1 MKSDRNVRG
10 NASMAA
16 IAAAL
21 IVAMALLGGSWL
33 MSRSMGELRD
43 EVAGLKVA
51 FEKATGGA
59 PQQAAEVP
67 KGPDPEARH
76 TVDTKG
82 APLRGPQSAK
92 VTIVAVSDFQCP
104 FCKKVEPTL
113 QQILQTYPNDV
124 RIAYKH
130 MPLDFHAKAP
140 EAHAAAEAAHQQ
152 GKFWEMYAKIFENQT
167 ELSLEKYEA
176 YALDL
181 GLDVDRFKQ
190 DMASIDVK
198 QRIDADKK
206 EVEKLGVMGTPAFF
220 INGRYLSGAQP
231 FENFKALIDAE
242 LGQRAG

>member
-1 MKSDRNVRG
+1 
-10 NASMAA
+10 
-16 IAAAL
+16 
-21 IVAMALLGGSWL
+21 
-33 MSRSMGELRD
+33 
-43 EVAGLKVA
+43 
-51 FEKATGGA
+51 
-59 PQQAAEVP
+59 
-67 KGPDPEARH
+67 
-76 TVDTKG
+76 VDTKG

-152 GKFWEMYAKIFENQT
+152 GKFWEMHDKIFENQA
-167 ELSLEKYEA
+167 ELSREKYEA
-176 YALDL
+176 YALEL
-181 GLDVDRFKQ
+181 GLDVDRFKK
-190 DMASIDVK
+190 DMASLDVK
-198 QRIDADKK
+198 QRIDGDKA
-206 EVEKLGVMGTPAFF
+206 EVQKLGVMGTPAFF

-242 LGQRAG
+242 LGSKAG

>member
-1 MKSDRNVRG
+1 
-10 NASMAA
+10 MAA

-21 IVAMALLGGSWL
+21 IVAVALLGGSWL

-51 FEKATGGA
+51 FEKATGSPQREQAQA
-59 PQQAAEVP
+59 PQ
-67 KGPDPEARH
+67 GPDPEQRH
-76 TVDTKG
+76 TVDTAG
-82 APLRGPQSAK
+82 APLRGPQSAM

-140 EAHAAAEAAHQQ
+140 EAHAAAESAHQQ
-152 GKFWEMYAKIFENQT
+152 GKFWEMYAKIFENQA
-167 ELSLEKYEA
+167 ELSSEKYET
-176 YALDL
+176 YAAEL
-181 GLDVDRFKQ
+181 GLDVARFKE

-198 QRIDADKK
+198 QRIEADKA
-206 EVEKLGVMGTPAFF
+206 EVQKLGVMGTPAFF

-231 FENFKALIDAE
+231 FENFKAMIDAE
-242 LGQRAG
+242 LGRKAG